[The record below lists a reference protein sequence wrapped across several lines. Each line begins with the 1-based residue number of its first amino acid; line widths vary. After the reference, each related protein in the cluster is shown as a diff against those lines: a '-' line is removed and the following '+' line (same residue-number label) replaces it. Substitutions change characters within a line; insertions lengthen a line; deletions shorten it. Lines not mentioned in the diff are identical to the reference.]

1 MNPITKFEWKDNIEQ
16 EKDLLE
22 YISILEELY
31 IPDFDYDTD
40 SPYYYGYERI
50 NKSEVSAEEWEEICN
65 QPIYIN
71 VSETL
76 RTFGDRYNKGL
87 IAEHFNYAN
96 YMKHELIQQFIRG
109 LDLDADKFWMLL
121 LFIYDYSYHYYIE
134 GIDMGESPNEQ
145 LLKFTKAIIDNVE
158 SFDEKTGSIFTQS
171 TTLKICVEGE
181 RNIIIDNPT
190 AIHYIADATLKMM
203 QQDDLN
209 SIGIMSHKR
218 RLGTSTSTK
227 DSPFITFFAKMFLD
241 FFNTQSQVILKRKKG
256 PKYSQKDTD
265 LICQLIAFTK
275 LSTKSC
281 WSQTENDTL
290 KAFLKQYKDFEPST
304 INSVYPSFRM

>member
-134 GIDMGESPNEQ
+134 GID
-145 LLKFTKAIIDNVE
+145 
-158 SFDEKTGSIFTQS
+158 
-171 TTLKICVEGE
+171 
-181 RNIIIDNPT
+181 NPT

-256 PKYSQKDTD
+256 AKYSQKETD

>member
-31 IPDFDYDTD
+31 IPDFDHDTD

-50 NKSEVSAEEWEEICN
+50 NKSEVSVEEWEEICN

-76 RTFGDRYNKGL
+76 RTFGNRYNKGL
-87 IAEHFNYAN
+87 IAEHFSYAN
-96 YMKHELIQQFIRG
+96 YMKHKLIQQFIRG

-121 LFIYDYSYHYYIE
+121 LFIYDYSYHYYME

-145 LLKFTKAIIDNVE
+145 LLNFTKAIIGNVE

-209 SIGIMSHKR
+209 NIGIMGHKR
-218 RLGTSTSTK
+218 RLETSTSTK
-227 DSPFITFFAKMFLD
+227 V
-241 FFNTQSQVILKRKKG
+241 N
-256 PKYSQKDTD
+256 
-265 LICQLIAFTK
+265 
-275 LSTKSC
+275 
-281 WSQTENDTL
+281 
-290 KAFLKQYKDFEPST
+290 
-304 INSVYPSFRM
+304 